1 MSPFDKFRTWRRA
14 HELALAVFR
23 SVEALPPGGR
33 ADLASEVRRA
43 AVNLPVR
50 IARAAGE
57 RSPPAGSP
65 RAWDRSRA
73 AALRLDYL
81 LLLARDLGWLAPA
94 ECGALRR
101 RVAAVE
107 KLLATGTRRG
117 NADGHP

>member
-1 MSPFDKFRTWRRA
+1 
-14 HELALAVFR
+14 ELATELR
-23 SVEALPPGGR
+23 Q
-33 ADLASEVRRA
+33 A
-43 AVNLPVR
+43 AIRIPAR
-50 IARAAGE
+50 IARAAGK
-57 RSPPAGSP
+57 RSSPAGSP

>member
-1 MSPFDKFRTWRRA
+1 MNPFDTFRAWRRA
-14 HELALAVFR
+14 HELALAVYR
-23 SVEALPPGGR
+23 STETIPSGSR
-33 ADLASEVRRA
+33 ADLAVELRRA
-43 AVNLPVR
+43 AIRLPGR
-50 IARAAGE
+50 IAWAAGE
-57 RSPPAGSP
+57 RSPPLGRS
-65 RAWDRSRA
+65 RDWDRSRA

-81 LLLARDLGWLAPA
+81 LLLARDLGWLSSA

>member
-1 MSPFDKFRTWRRA
+1 MSPFDKFRAWRRA

-23 SVEALPPGGR
+23 SAEALPPGGKD
-33 ADLASEVRRA
+33 DLASALRRA
-43 AVNLPVR
+43 AVNLSVR

-57 RSPPAGSP
+57 RSPPMGFS
-65 RAWDRSRA
+65 RTWDRSRA

-81 LLLARDLGWLAPA
+81 LLLARDLGRLAPG
-94 ECGALRR
+94 ECAALRR
-101 RVAAVE
+101 SVAAVE